1 MTASRPVIA
10 KFHKADNYDWKEIHT
25 TDFLQLIKDAKKF
38 LASDNRGCVEVV
50 YAENNLPVTSFFLD
64 FFTKKFMPSDTPKFI
79 IAHNDCYPYSFAN
92 NITEARIKACE
103 IMDKERSS
111 NMTIYAVTKSAYNKM
126 NLIGVII
133 TNGYR
138 YEYSDVVKKKGYT
151 LNPKTG
157 RLSSY

>member
-1 MTASRPVIA
+1 MTYIP
-10 KFHKADNYDWKEIHT
+10 D
-25 TDFLQLIKDAKKF
+25 
-38 LASDNRGCVEVV
+38 
-50 YAENNLPVTSFFLD
+50 
-64 FFTKKFMPSDTPKFI
+64 M
-79 IAHNDCYPYSFAN
+79 
-92 NITEARIKACE
+92 TER
-103 IMDKERSS
+103 
-111 NMTIYAVTKSAYNKM
+111 YL